1 VAKGWLEFTQG
12 NVDNA
17 VKLLRTIADKEQG
30 EAESSQGIPTHEMIA
45 DMLLRAKR
53 PEQALAEYEITLKAN
68 PGRFNA
74 LYGAALASAAL
85 GRNDKAHEYYAQIVK
100 NCAESKSNRAELKHA
115 REEAE
120 RLARASAAFLP
131 KVLPRLHPDNSNGEG
146 DCVRL
151 TGGQLCAERRT
162 MATFR

>member
-1 VAKGWLEFTQG
+1 
-12 NVDNA
+12 
-17 VKLLRTIADKEQG
+17 
-30 EAESSQGIPTHEMIA
+30 
-45 DMLLRAKR
+45 MLLLAKR
-53 PEQALAEYEITLKAN
+53 PEQALREYEITLTVN
-68 PGRFNA
+68 RGRFNS
-74 LYGAALASAAL
+74 LYGAATAAAAL
-85 GRNDKAHEYYAQIVK
+85 GKNDKAYEYYSQIVK
-100 NCAESKSNRAELKHA
+100 NCTDSKSDRAELKHA